1 MKEPGNAL
9 YLLLCLL
16 LVGSSLVAMRMP
28 LGKALKMAAAWVALF
43 AAAFAL
49 FAFGDEWRTL
59 GARLKEAAL
68 GAPAAVAGPRGEVRV
83 AMAPDGHYWLRAEV
97 NGVSTRFLV
106 DSGASLTTVGSD
118 VAQSSGVEPEP
129 IRVAQVTT
137 ANGQVIMRRGRIG
150 QLRVGPV
157 VRDDFPVLIAP
168 QDGLNVLGM
177 NFLSSLRS
185 WRSEDGVLVLI
196 P

>member
-118 VAQSSGVEPEP
+118 LAQGAGVEPEP
-129 IRVAQVTT
+129 IRVAQVKT

-168 QDGLNVLGM
+168 QDGLNVIGM

>member
-59 GARLKEAAL
+59 GTRLKDAAL
-68 GAPAAVAGPRGEVRV
+68 GAPAAVVGPRGEVRV
-83 AMAPDGHYWLRAEV
+83 AMSEDGHYWLRAEV
-97 NGVSTRFLV
+97 NGTSARFLV

-118 VAQSSGVEPEP
+118 LAQGAGVEPEP
-129 IRVAQVTT
+129 IRIAQVKT

>member
-59 GARLKEAAL
+59 GARLKDAAL
-68 GAPAAVAGPRGEVRV
+68 GAPAAVAGPGGEVRV
-83 AMAPDGHYWLRAEV
+83 AMSEDGHYWLRAEV
-97 NGVSTRFLV
+97 NGTSARFLV

-118 VAQSSGVEPEP
+118 LAQGAGVEPEP
-129 IRVAQVTT
+129 IRVAQVKT
-137 ANGQVIMRRGRIG
+137 ANGQVIMQRGRIG

>member
-1 MKEPGNAL
+1 MSE
-9 YLLLCLL
+9 
-16 LVGSSLVAMRMP
+16 
-28 LGKALKMAAAWVALF
+28 
-43 AAAFAL
+43 
-49 FAFGDEWRTL
+49 
-59 GARLKEAAL
+59 
-68 GAPAAVAGPRGEVRV
+68 
-83 AMAPDGHYWLRAEV
+83 DGHYWLRAEV
-97 NGVSTRFLV
+97 NGTSARFLV

-118 VAQSSGVEPEP
+118 LAQGAGVEPEP
-129 IRVAQVTT
+129 IRVAQVKT
-137 ANGQVIMRRGRIG
+137 ANGQVIMQRGRIG

>member
-83 AMAPDGHYWLRAEV
+83 AIAQDGHYWLRAEV
-97 NGVSTRFLV
+97 NGVSARFLV

-118 VAQSSGVEPEP
+118 LAQGAGVEPEP

-168 QDGLNVLGM
+168 QDGLNVIGM

>member
-97 NGVSTRFLV
+97 NGVSARFLV

-118 VAQSSGVEPEP
+118 LAQGAGVEPEP

-168 QDGLNVLGM
+168 QDGLNVIGM